1 MMTTQLDN
9 TLEYYEAAIED
20 LDCSKLDCSK
30 IEIEHVLNILHARD
44 AVQAAFKQAKH
55 SSDSSILK
63 RLILADAQL
72 RDKAGTITKVIKTE
86 EWEDWRESIHPPA
99 EAWWWRLENIA
110 PHPWDDWD
118 WLWKLLSVAGWTVN
132 LTLLVNIAT
141 RFLVGG
147 GVGLFGVGA
156 VALPSILAL
165 LQANSQLT
173 KFGQEGFA
181 KLLDKKIPILD
192 RKIPKEYHQEIKLGS
207 TLLMSGFL
215 IGIWSLLP
223 VFSNIYNRNGSDN
236 FDRGNFG
243 SAEQNFQRAISLNSD
258 NVSAHYNLGNL
269 YEERDQIK
277 KAKLQYQIAI
287 GGDLPE
293 AHNNLGRLYIKDKKY
308 PQAAALL
315 TKGLQ
320 LAAQP
325 GFQKPEVRYSLFK
338 NLGWVRFKQRRYEEA
353 NSNLNIAISIS
364 QKPEDKKYIPNPGAA
379 HCLLAQ
385 VLEKQK
391 QSNQKALS
399 EWEKCVRLGSRT
411 NPDEDRWLH
420 LARQKLRERKK

>member
-1 MMTTQLDN
+1 MMNTQLDE
-9 TLEYYEAAIED
+9 TLERYEAAIKN
-20 LDCSKLDCSK
+20 LNCSK
-30 IEIEHVLNILHARD
+30 IEIEHVLNILNARD

-55 SSDSSILK
+55 SSNSSILK

-72 RDKAGTITKVIKTE
+72 RDKAGAITQIIKAE
-86 EWEDWRESIHPPA
+86 EWEDWRNSIHPPA
-99 EAWWWRLENIA
+99 EAWWWRLEKIT

-141 RFLVGG
+141 RFLGGG

-173 KFGQEGFA
+173 KFGEEGFV
-181 KLLDKKIPILD
+181 KLLDKKIPVLD

-215 IGIWSLLP
+215 IVFWSCLP

-236 FDRGNFG
+236 FDQGNVG

-269 YEERDQIK
+269 YEEWDQIK

-320 LAAQP
+320 LAAQQA
-325 GFQKPEVRYSLFK
+325 FQKPEVKYSLFK
-338 NLGWVRFKQRRYEEA
+338 NLGWVRLEQARYEEA
-353 NSNLNIAISIS
+353 SLSLTAAISIS
-364 QKPEDKKYIPNPGAA
+364 ENPKENQYITNSGAA

-391 QSNQKALS
+391 QPKSSQTALS
-399 EWEKCVRLGSRT
+399 EWEKCARLGSVT
-411 NPDEDRWLH
+411 NPDEDEWLH
-420 LARQKLRERKK
+420 LARQKVPHRKK